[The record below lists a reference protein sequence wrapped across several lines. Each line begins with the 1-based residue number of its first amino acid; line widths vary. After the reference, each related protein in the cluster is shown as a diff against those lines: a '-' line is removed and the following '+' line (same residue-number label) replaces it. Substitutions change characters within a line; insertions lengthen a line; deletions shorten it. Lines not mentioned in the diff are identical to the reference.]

1 MGSVQQ
7 EGRAAGVLD
16 HRAPWL
22 QKSKSVV
29 ALGHCHPSMQR
40 VARPHAHFAPLCET
54 PFLLPK
60 GFPGR
65 NLTHLWNF
73 SSDLVIQEAAPAV
86 LAWVAPMSS
95 TAGMRIPLGDYWI
108 SLSVSYPAEPQ
119 QNLG

>member
-16 HRAPWL
+16 HKAPWL
-22 QKSKSVV
+22 HKSKSAV
-29 ALGHCHPSMQR
+29 ALGLCHSSTQR

-54 PFLLPK
+54 LFLLPK

-73 SSDLVIQEAAPAV
+73 SSDLVIQEADPAV
-86 LAWVAPMSS
+86 LA
-95 TAGMRIPLGDYWI
+95 
-108 SLSVSYPAEPQ
+108 
-119 QNLG
+119 